1 MVMFRRL
8 GDMDSLFGN
17 INLLRDRLNSL
28 YSDYDRPFAY
38 DDIWGTQESM
48 PRIILYEDGN
58 NFEIMAEVPG
68 LPKEDLHVKI
78 QGNYLEIAGSR
89 DSDAPKGYR
98 ILKSERGSVSF
109 SRSMTLPAEVDSSKV
124 SASLKNGILYM
135 TLPRAESS
143 KVKTIT
149 VN

>member
-1 MVMFRRL
+1 
-8 GDMDSLFGN
+8 
-17 INLLRDRLNSL
+17 
-28 YSDYDRPFAY
+28 
-38 DDIWGTQESM
+38 
-48 PRIILYEDGN
+48 
-58 NFEIMAEVPG
+58 MAEVPG